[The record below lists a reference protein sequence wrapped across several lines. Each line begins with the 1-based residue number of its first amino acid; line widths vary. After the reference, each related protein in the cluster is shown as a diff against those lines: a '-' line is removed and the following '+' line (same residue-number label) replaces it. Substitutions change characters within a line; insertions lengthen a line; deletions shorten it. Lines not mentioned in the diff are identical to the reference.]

1 MIAGNLGKLTSSG
14 KFTLGLGGTIAKDL
28 LEAGATVVI
37 TDIDDAVAQKCAE
50 ELKGNIHVKTCDFLQ
65 EREATFS
72 QVETERGIKNQI
84 NWVQNASLEMVNE
97 IVSEF
102 GTIDVV
108 VSNFDYYKS
117 NRVDKSSV
125 EFFDELKKFNIE
137 PTFKLMAALRDAL
150 AKQKKEKNIQS
161 RIILITNIAGKAG
174 ISLSSIYSA
183 MKGGDIGLTKCLARE
198 FSRFANV
205 NAISYGLF
213 EHKNMQ
219 GPKSRMK
226 KNFMTTSTEISGQPL
241 TFDKVAPVASFL
253 ASDAALGMN
262 GQILNVDGGLW
273 LKLES

>member
-1 MIAGNLGKLTSSG
+1 MYNFDNKTCLIAGNLGKLTSSG

-125 EFFDELKKFNIE
+125 EFYNELKKFNVE

-150 AKQKKEKNIQS
+150 ATQKKEKNIQS

-174 ISLSSIYSA
+174 ISLNSIYSA

-205 NAISYGLF
+205 NAISYGL
-213 EHKNMQ
+213 
-219 GPKSRMK
+219 
-226 KNFMTTSTEISGQPL
+226 
-241 TFDKVAPVASFL
+241 
-253 ASDAALGMN
+253 
-262 GQILNVDGGLW
+262 
-273 LKLES
+273 